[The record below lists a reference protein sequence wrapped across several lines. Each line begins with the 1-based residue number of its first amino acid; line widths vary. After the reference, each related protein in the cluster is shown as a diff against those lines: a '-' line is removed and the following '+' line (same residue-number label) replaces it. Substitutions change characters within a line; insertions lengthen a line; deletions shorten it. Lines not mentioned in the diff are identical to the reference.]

1 MFLTKCF
8 YNIFTCL
15 LYCMPLQSLKHVF
28 FLMQALTVIDDDED
42 GEVVLTSLS
51 LWQEYCVHVKVEM
64 PSSDVSNTSLPHCIY
79 VSAGTVDHI
88 DSI

>member
-1 MFLTKCF
+1 
-8 YNIFTCL
+8 
-15 LYCMPLQSLKHVF
+15 
-28 FLMQALTVIDDDED
+28 MQALMVIDDDED

-64 PSSDVSNTSLPHCIY
+64 TSSDVSNTSLPRCIY

-88 DSI
+88 DTIWINNNPLFLQRSLK